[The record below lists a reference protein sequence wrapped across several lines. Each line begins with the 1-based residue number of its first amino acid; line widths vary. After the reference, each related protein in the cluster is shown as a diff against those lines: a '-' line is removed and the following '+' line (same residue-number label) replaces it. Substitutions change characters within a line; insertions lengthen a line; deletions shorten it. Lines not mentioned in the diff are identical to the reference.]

1 MSSVRLKS
9 YSSNFKKIAEAN
21 ARDGQM
27 QLIRKSRF
35 KASLV
40 DNPLESN
47 PEMVRAVKESRKVP
61 RK

>member
-21 ARDGQM
+21 ERDGQM

-47 PEMVRAVKESRKVP
+47 PDIVRAVNESRKVP